1 MTQNNASKLLVYDNP
16 SIFFMPHIA
25 VDLRNFEV
33 ATLLSDCYQIEIY
46 QIWLV
51 NFSIRKAYLWLS
63 LRDFQF
69 HLKEDNMLS
78 LLSNG
83 FTPEFPSLFV
93 IFKKWIGFCLINA
106 YSVSHIFFLLSAEF
120 FCKGNSWLSS
130 WGWAFIWDN
139 NNSQAREKLIVSWR
153 KSGNFKISYVNGNVI
168 VGSDSNT
175 GYYSFSVN
183 SCIGNIF
190 TSIFSKAYVLSCFRY
205 SLDL

>member
-1 MTQNNASKLLVYDNP
+1 MKSTFTKQFTTKFQL
-16 SIFFMPHIA
+16 
-25 VDLRNFEV
+25 
-33 ATLLSDCYQIEIY
+33 
-46 QIWLV
+46 
-51 NFSIRKAYLWLS
+51 FS
-63 LRDFQF
+63 
-69 HLKEDNMLS
+69 
-78 LLSNG
+78 
-83 FTPEFPSLFV
+83 V

-106 YSVSHIFFLLSAEF
+106 SSVSHIFFLVSAEF

-153 KSGNFKISYVNGNVI
+153 KSGNFKISYVNSNVI

-205 SLDL
+205 SLDLLEPWSKEYPLFWIFPPMPWLKDFKIYNFVYSICSWTHFYPLFNSWTFFNIRNTRVYCPSHPQVLQKEDK